1 MPFQISLQRKLI
13 PLRFPNGLPML
24 DVLYLLGTAA
34 FFALMLGYVSFCERL
49 ASPEDAGATDTEKR
63 A

>member
-1 MPFQISLQRKLI
+1 
-13 PLRFPNGLPML
+13 ML
-24 DVLYLLGTAA
+24 DLLYLLGTVA

-49 ASPEDAGATDTEKR
+49 ASPANASAAEAEKR